1 MRVGTY
7 RLVAR
12 PAGEG
17 HRLWGAL
24 EPLSPA
30 RWLGF
35 DLRLRSETGP
45 GITTRR
51 FEKRF
56 RAPGTGE
63 VRLWAEVGP
72 DLVAQ
77 RFQNGRLVGRYRA
90 RAGRVFDDLSLV
102 YHMRVRPE
110 AGKNALIGLY
120 GLVRGPV
127 EALGE
132 RKVEVPAGRFSARV
146 FRFNRPEAYFELALA
161 GSARWPVWIR
171 FGFGAERLE
180 ARLLTL
186 PAERSRR

>member
-1 MRVGTY
+1 
-7 RLVAR
+7 LVAR
-12 PAGEG
+12 PGGEG
-17 HRLWGAL
+17 FRFQGAL

-35 DLRLRSETGP
+35 DLRLKSETGP

-56 RAPGTGE
+56 RSPGTGE
-63 VRLWAEVGP
+63 IRLLARVGP

-77 RFQNGRLVGRYRA
+77 RYQNGRLVGRYRA
-90 RAGRVFDDLSLV
+90 RADRVFDDLSLM

-110 AGKNALIGLY
+110 AGKIALIGLY

-132 RKVEVPAGRFSARV
+132 RRVQVPAGRFIAQV

-161 GSARWPVWIR
+161 GPARWPVWIR
-171 FGFGAERLE
+171 FGFGSERLE
-180 ARLLTL
+180 ARLLAP
-186 PAERSRR
+186 PAKRSRR